1 MCCCLLMFLE
11 LFWNG
16 FLITDIVAP
25 PHLTC
30 HFVSFHF
37 PVILFST
44 SSSLPSILPRPHLC
58 SSFHHK
64 SAPAILCY
72 NSKHLFPSYLVR
84 VTITCLISIFNF
96 GNNNC
101 MGQDTEQTYE
111 NIIFNRSSNILSF
124 LPCLQRASIRADEW
138 PRPSGQFNLL
148 LIKQQGS

>member
-1 MCCCLLMFLE
+1 M
-11 LFWNG
+11 
-16 FLITDIVAP
+16 ITDIVAP

-37 PVILFST
+37 PVILFLT
-44 SSSLPSILPRPHLC
+44 RSSLPSLLPRPHLC
-58 SSFHHK
+58 ASFHHK

-72 NSKHLFPSYLVR
+72 SSKRLFPSGLIR
-84 VTITCLISIFNF
+84 VTITRLISVFNF

-101 MGQDTEQTYE
+101 TGQGMEQMHET
-111 NIIFNRSSNILSF
+111 IICNRRGNILSF
-124 LPCLQRASIRADEW
+124 LLCLQPTSIRADKW